1 MARPEGLEPP
11 AYWFEASRSIQLSY
25 GRTVTIIAVLARLLP
40 WEAMSAPGATETEI
54 KLRLESAGQG
64 RRLLRQHG
72 FRVVRRRVHED
83 NIAFDSPELGL
94 RQRGLLL
101 RLRRAGSRSILTF
114 KGAAA
119 PGKHKSRFEIETT
132 VNDAASLKA
141 ILLGCGLH
149 IAWHYEKYRTE
160 YRAPDLA
167 GLVTL
172 DETPIGVFLELE
184 GPPAWIDRTAEILGF
199 GESLYITTNYGQLYE
214 AYARP
219 RGLDSRE
226 MIFL

>member
-1 MARPEGLEPP
+1 
-11 AYWFEASRSIQLSY
+11 
-25 GRTVTIIAVLARLLP
+25 
-40 WEAMSAPGATETEI
+40 MSASGATETEI

-64 RRLLRQHG
+64 RRLLRRHG

-94 RQRGLLL
+94 RRRGLLL
-101 RLRRAGSRSILTF
+101 RLRRAGSRAILTF
-114 KGAAA
+114 KGVAA
-119 PGKHKSRFEIETT
+119 PGKHKTRFEIETA
-132 VNDAASLKA
+132 VNDAGALEA

-149 IAWHYEKYRTE
+149 VAWHYEKYRTE

-167 GLVTL
+167 GLATL

-184 GPPAWIDRTAEILGF
+184 GPPAWIDRTAELLGF
-199 GESLYITTNYGQLYE
+199 DETHYLTMTYGPLYE

-219 RGLDSRE
+219 LGLDSRE
-226 MIFL
+226 MIFR